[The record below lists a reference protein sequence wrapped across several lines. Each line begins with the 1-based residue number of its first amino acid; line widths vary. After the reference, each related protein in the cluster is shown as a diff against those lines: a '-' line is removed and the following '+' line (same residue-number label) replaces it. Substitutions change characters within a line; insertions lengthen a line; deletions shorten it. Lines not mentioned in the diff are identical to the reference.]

1 MREITFY
8 EVEEFTV
15 DKEVPVVV
23 PTVNIVSSVQ
33 PTVTTVPTVETV
45 THTHE
50 VLHDVNFGLSEE
62 SQAALRD
69 ALVTEESAAEESAAE
84 ESAAEES
91 ASQESEQGT
100 ADAEEVVVEVKA
112 DEYVDEAFGVAQAIQ
127 VVEEQVE
134 VETDEEKADEEP
146 QVVEAEEEEAENE
159 VA

>member
-1 MREITFY
+1 M
-8 EVEEFTV
+8 
-15 DKEVPVVV
+15 
-23 PTVNIVSSVQ
+23 
-33 PTVTTVPTVETV
+33 TTVPTVETV

-69 ALVTEESAAEESAAE
+69 ALVTEVSAAEESAAE
-84 ESAAEES
+84 ESAG
-91 ASQESEQGT
+91 QESEQGT

-112 DEYVDEAFGVAQAIQ
+112 AEYVDEAFGVAQAIQ

-134 VETDEEKADEEP
+134 VEADEEEADEEP
-146 QVVEAEEEEAENE
+146 QVVEAKEEEAENE

>member
-69 ALVTEESAAEESAAE
+69 ALVTEVSAAEESAAE
-84 ESAAEES
+84 ESAG
-91 ASQESEQGT
+91 QESEQGT

-112 DEYVDEAFGVAQAIQ
+112 AEYVDEAFGEAQAIQ
-127 VVEEQVE
+127 VVEE
-134 VETDEEKADEEP
+134 
-146 QVVEAEEEEAENE
+146 
-159 VA
+159 